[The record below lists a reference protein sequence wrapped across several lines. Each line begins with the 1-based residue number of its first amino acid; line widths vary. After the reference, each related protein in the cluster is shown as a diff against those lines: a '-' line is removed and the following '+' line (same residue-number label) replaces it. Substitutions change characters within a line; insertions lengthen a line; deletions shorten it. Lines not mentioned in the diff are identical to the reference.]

1 MPCIRLVKRLICC
14 AIVRIF
20 ILHDIVDLPFE
31 DLPLVLMIASTM
43 WTRFI
48 ILPAHKQSTSTLA
61 VYPRAGHN
69 TPYKNHW

>member
-1 MPCIRLVKRLICC
+1 MFDLLCHRAHFV
-14 AIVRIF
+14 
-20 ILHDIVDLPFE
+20 LHGTVDLPIK
-31 DLPLVLMIASTM
+31 DLPLVLMIASIM

-69 TPYKNHW
+69 VV